1 MKIQNLNIER
11 RPTYDVDYPNMLVGI
26 VQLSGEQGKM
36 EVKLSNQAVSR
47 IFALIRDDVQ
57 HTADYNA
64 RQVSRAVDDA
74 ENEFGVLAYQGDV

>member
-11 RPTYDVDYPNMLVGI
+11 RPTYDCDYPNMLVGI

-47 IFALIRDDVQ
+47 IFALTKDDVQ
-57 HTADYNA
+57 YTADYNA

-74 ENEFGVLAYQGDV
+74 ENEFEVLAYQGDD